1 MDLVYHVLKS
11 PLISSDQTVLR
22 TRKKWDLRFTQK
34 LCKIRKSNWVSRHQ
48 DDTDAIINSNIGL
61 TESQRYFVCN
71 CIIIYLYN
79 RKVSDLKR
87 KLLFRTATLLAA
99 VLILMTGTVLGEGI
113 TLAPPTPEPPEA
125 VFAGRPTPAPTPAP
139 ADVVINNARV
149 PQDYEDFRFPK
160 DTKLFEIWF
169 PNIRDADEAILMYD
183 GQVWMIDCGDERAA
197 SRGVPLLKQLG
208 IDKIDILFNTHLHH
222 DHINGLAITHE
233 TAKVGE
239 VRICFSPDLTES
251 GLRLIRVAG
260 EKNIPIKEF
269 KDGDVFTM
277 GDGAVK
283 LLFLKNNESYL
294 DMNNQSAQTLI
305 TYGDRSI
312 LFTADMEEPG
322 QRAMIDRI
330 GGDLLKCDIVKYP
343 HHAKSDLYTPFYEA
357 MGAKLAIVTSVEGRG
372 DAGQVAIF
380 NRGLPAVYTA
390 SKSVFTHLATDG
402 NYWLCERVAI
412 K

>member
-11 PLISSDQTVLR
+11 PLISSDQIVPGP
-22 TRKKWDLRFTQK
+22 RKKWDLRFTQK

-79 RKVSDLKR
+79 RKVSDLRR
-87 KLLFRTATLLAA
+87 KLLFRTATLIAA
-99 VLILMTGTVLGEGI
+99 VLILMTGTGLGESFSLI
-113 TLAPPTPEPPEA
+113 PPSPEPPEGI
-125 VFAGRPTPAPTPAP
+125 FAGRPTPAPTAP
-139 ADVVINNARV
+139 PPDVVINNART
-149 PQDYEDFRFPK
+149 PQDFPEFCFPK
-160 DTKLFEIWF
+160 EAKLLEIWF

-239 VRICFSPDLTES
+239 VRICFAPDLTES
-251 GLRLIRVAG
+251 GLRLIRVANERG
-260 EKNIPIKEF
+260 IPVKEY
-269 KDGDVFTM
+269 KDGDTFTM

-283 LLFLKNNESYL
+283 LWFLKNNESEL

-305 TYGDRSI
+305 TYGERSM
-312 LFTADMEEPG
+312 LFMADMEAPG
-322 QRAMIDRI
+322 QKAMIDRI
-330 GGDLLKCDIVKYP
+330 GGDFLKCDIVKYP
-343 HHAKSDLYTPFYEA
+343 HHAKSDMYTPFYDA
-357 MGAKLAIVTSVEGRG
+357 MGVKLAIVTSVEGRG
-372 DAGQVAIF
+372 DAGQIAIA

-390 SKSVFTHLATDG
+390 SKSTFTHLVTDG
-402 NYWLCERVAI
+402 RYWLCERVAI